1 LRRRARRSC
10 ACTSMART
18 GAHRAQAERL
28 ALPSRCPALSG
39 RHAAAAHPLLRAA
52 GCGCSAAH
60 GCPGSAPPAYDGG
73 RGLRNRAWA
82 ECADVSV
89 LSRRAPSSCRATPSS
104 SCQSQGISR
113 CAALQSPHRRNSAPQ
128 AGFDAAGRRR
138 ARGWAGRATGG
149 RTCRWARCGRR
160 AARCRARSWSC
171 GGACRRAAF
180 WFCLKA
186 GLGLGR
192 GWQELMWAAG
202 LRHPMRTCRCTAA
215 PHVPFHLSGASLAEP
230 HACCSHAVCH
240 TPGHA

>member
-1 LRRRARRSC
+1 MLCKEPGRVGTLTQARGKARRRQAAHLRRRAGGRAARGG
-10 ACTSMART
+10 ACGGAHGVPAPAPQWHAQART
-18 GAHRAQAERL
+18 ARMQ
-28 ALPSRCPALSG
+28 SVWRCPAAVLHCQAG
-39 RHAAAAHPLLRAA
+39 MRLLPILCLEPRGAAAVQRMDAL
-52 GCGCSAAH
+52 AAH
-60 GCPGSAPPAYDGG
+60 LLHAMVAGGCAIEPGQNP
-73 RGLRNRAWA
+73 LK
-82 ECADVSV
+82 SV

-180 WFCLKA
+180 WFCSKA
-186 GLGLGR
+186 G
-192 GWQELMWAAG
+192 
-202 LRHPMRTCRCTAA
+202 
-215 PHVPFHLSGASLAEP
+215 
-230 HACCSHAVCH
+230 
-240 TPGHA
+240 PG